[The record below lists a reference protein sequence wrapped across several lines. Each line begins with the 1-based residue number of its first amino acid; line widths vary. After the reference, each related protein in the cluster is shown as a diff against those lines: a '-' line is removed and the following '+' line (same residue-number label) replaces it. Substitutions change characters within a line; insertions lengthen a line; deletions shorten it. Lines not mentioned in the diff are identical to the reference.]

1 LPNWRYLLL
10 GVIIGLLAA
19 GAILLIAQPE
29 KGTPIILQP
38 APTATETKP
47 LQSTPTETPIQVQ
60 IGGEVVT
67 PGVYPIK
74 KSARLGDLITKA
86 GGLTSQADLERVNHA
101 ALLRDGD
108 YFYIPAIDEPFPEI
122 ARNSPINAG
131 LGDAAT
137 YEYPLDLNSVSQE
150 ALETLP
156 GIGPVKA
163 ADILEY
169 RTQVG
174 TISSIEELLNVEGI
188 GTKTLESLEDFLI
201 ITP

>member
-1 LPNWRYLLL
+1 
-10 GVIIGLLAA
+10 VIIGLLAA

-38 APTATETKP
+38 APTPTETKP
-47 LQSTPTETPIQVQ
+47 PQSTPTETPIQVQ
-60 IGGEVVT
+60 IGGEVAT
-67 PGVYPIK
+67 PGVYPIE

-86 GGLTSQADLERVNHA
+86 GGLTSQADLERVNRA

-108 YFYIPAIDEPFPEI
+108 YFYIPAIDEPFPET

-150 ALETLP
+150 ALEALP
-156 GIGPVKA
+156 GIGPAKA

-169 RTQVG
+169 REKIG
-174 TISSIEELLNVEGI
+174 RFSSLEELMEIEGI
-188 GTKTLESLEDFLI
+188 GAKTLESLEEYLI

>member
-1 LPNWRYLLL
+1 VPNWRYLLL

-38 APTATETKP
+38 APA
-47 LQSTPTETPIQVQ
+47 
-60 IGGEVVT
+60 T
-67 PGVYPIK
+67 PGVYPIE

-108 YFYIPAIDEPFPEI
+108 YFYIPAIDEPFPET

-137 YEYPLDLNSVSQE
+137 YEYPLDLNSASQE
-150 ALETLP
+150 ALEALP
-156 GIGPVKA
+156 GIGPAKA

-169 RTQVG
+169 REKIG
-174 TISSIEELLNVEGI
+174 RFSSLEELMEIDGI
-188 GTKTLESLEDFLI
+188 GAKTLESLEEFLI